1 MIDSNIEEKSTD
13 MLEQTVTLLWSGGWD
28 GTFRFL
34 QLMDAGVTI
43 RPIYVVDKA
52 RMGTDYELKAMKEIM
67 KMASARFP
75 GKVLDL
81 EFYKKEWILENCA
94 DDQISAAFKDVRE
107 RFQVGKQYEWFAL
120 LCKHLG
126 VKMESAVVH
135 QYHGKVEDAIS
146 ADGRLAL
153 IKDDF
158 LPERYVV
165 AAKVDGAGDG
175 AAADG
180 AVVKADGA
188 ADGAVVKADGAA
200 DGAIMK
206 ADGAADGAV
215 SLEEAG
221 KGAGSAGIVFKDII
235 LPVIKLTKKDEE
247 NISREKGWIDIMEK
261 TWFCHSPINGE
272 PCGLC
277 GPCDDAMNTGME
289 WRMPPAA
296 QKRYKRKGLHKGI
309 RSLKRRL
316 GVK

>member
-1 MIDSNIEEKSTD
+1 
-13 MLEQTVTLLWSGGWD
+13 
-28 GTFRFL
+28 
-34 QLMDAGVTI
+34 
-43 RPIYVVDKA
+43 
-52 RMGTDYELKAMKEIM
+52 
-67 KMASARFP
+67 
-75 GKVLDL
+75 
-81 EFYKKEWILENCA
+81 
-94 DDQISAAFKDVRE
+94 
-107 RFQVGKQYEWFAL
+107 
-120 LCKHLG
+120 
-126 VKMESAVVH
+126 MESAVVH

-165 AAKVDGAGDG
+165 AAK
-175 AAADG
+175 ADG

-188 ADGAVVKADGAA
+188 ADD
-200 DGAIMK
+200 
-206 ADGAADGAV
+206 AV

-221 KGAGSAGIVFKDII
+221 KGEGSAGIV
-235 LPVIKLTKKDEE
+235 
-247 NISREKGWIDIMEK
+247 
-261 TWFCHSPINGE
+261 FCHSPINGE